1 MMIPSSL
8 MMMRKPWSFSEPTA
22 PAKWSHDCSYYS
34 INTQCSEEEDA
45 RRSIELEF
53 LNQLRVKLLLGMVI
67 DDVRCCQLLSVI
79 VDWFYRYIHS
89 FVPSSRVLDAD
100 MHHVGDG
107 RKRPSDHHR
116 FCWRFDSFDYG
127 FSIFWQQS
135 MSSSHLRFPT
145 RNTVS
150 SSVRLISYTS
160 SVSVII
166 VSEQYRVQGGGTEG
180 NVMRMMRVTAGL
192 Y

>member
-89 FVPSSRVLDAD
+89 FVPSSTCWTQICVML
-100 MHHVGDG
+100 VTGE
-107 RKRPSDHHR
+107 SDR
-116 FCWRFDSFDYG
+116 LTTTAFVEDSFIRWRFDWFIHSFDEERDD
-127 FSIFWQQS
+127 
-135 MSSSHLRFPT
+135 SSQKGESRERTSQT
-145 RNTVS
+145 RAVLYRTP
-150 SSVRLISYTS
+150 SVRW
-160 SVSVII
+160 
-166 VSEQYRVQGGGTEG
+166 
-180 NVMRMMRVTAGL
+180 
-192 Y
+192 